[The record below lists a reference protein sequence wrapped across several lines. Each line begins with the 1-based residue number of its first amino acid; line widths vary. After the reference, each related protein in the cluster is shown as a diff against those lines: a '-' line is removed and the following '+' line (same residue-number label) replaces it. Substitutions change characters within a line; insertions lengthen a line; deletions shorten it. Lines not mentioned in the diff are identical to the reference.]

1 MNKYSD
7 YKIHPV
13 ANIFPLMDDAAYETL
28 KADIAANGQWEM
40 IMMHDEQIIDGRN
53 RLKACCE
60 LGIEPNIGELPIE
73 LDPYQYAVS
82 VNLHRR
88 HLTVTQRSDVAAHLA
103 TLRRGQAG
111 NGREVELHKC
121 SSTISDAA
129 TLLSVSPRSVA
140 AASYVHDHGCKELIA
155 GLSSGA
161 IPVTLAEKFCKE
173 FTDKKEQAKIA
184 KGGTKAI
191 KEAMKRDKPKSP
203 EDAGSAKAAAKAAK
217 EQAKAEAAAAKAL
230 AKAEAAAAKALA
242 KAEAA
247 GVRQKLKDDAAEDKA
262 EAKAA
267 KEAAKMAALTI
278 EGQAKNIANL
288 IQQYIDKAVRSVD
301 DLNFVKPNPVACK
314 AAVQLLQGVKL
325 W

>member
-73 LDPYQYAVS
+73 LDPYRYAVS

-103 TLRRGQAG
+103 TLRRGEAG

-191 KEAMKRDKPKSP
+191 KEAMKGDKPKSP

-217 EQAKAEAAAAKAL
+217 EQAKAEAV
-230 AKAEAAAAKALA
+230 AAKALA

-247 GVRQKLKDDAAEDKA
+247 GVRQKIKDDAAEDKA

-267 KEAAKMAALTI
+267 KEAAKVAALTI

-314 AAVQLLQGVKL
+314 AAVKLLQGVKL